1 MVQCYTNIPG
11 SKNFAAGDRA
21 LGFMPDATIHTQR
34 STDSCS
40 GSKYRLVDELEPLF
54 HSGRRVRLTHG
65 RFG

>member
-1 MVQCYTNIPG
+1 M
-11 SKNFAAGDRA
+11 R
-21 LGFMPDATIHTQR
+21 PDSRQTLRFILNGVLIVAR
-34 STDSCS
+34 